1 MEMTPSSTPAKR
13 TRAKAP
19 TNASTPTVVIKTK
32 KSRIARKPATEPEVI
47 AAQLVTV
54 SAPVEDVAEL
64 IATTA
69 YYLAAERNFAP
80 GHELDDWLEAE
91 RRVRARSI

>member
-1 MEMTPSSTPAKR
+1 
-13 TRAKAP
+13 
-19 TNASTPTVVIKTK
+19 VIKTK
-32 KSRIARKPATEPEVI
+32 KPRIARKPVTVAEPEIV
-47 AAQLVTV
+47 AAALVV
-54 SAPVEDVAEL
+54 APEQDPTEL

-91 RRVRARSI
+91 RRVRARTI

>member
-32 KSRIARKPATEPEVI
+32 KPRVARKQVTEPEVV
-47 AAQLVTV
+47 AADLVAV
-54 SAPVEDVAEL
+54 PASEEDTAAL

-91 RRVRARSI
+91 RRVRARTL